1 MGFVAY
7 TQLTGSVDAF
17 GRVLYYTALFLGLLL
32 ASNALRFLRLPFF
45 ISAWAYSFPLAAL
58 TVATLV
64 MSVHLGAF
72 GLSVLG
78 AVLLALL
85 SLVVAIL
92 TMRTVMAVVRG
103 EIFQPG

>member
-1 MGFVAY
+1 MSCGVY
-7 TQLTGSVDAF
+7 RRWWV
-17 GRVLYYTALFLGLLL
+17 RVC
-32 ASNALRFLRLPFF
+32 
-45 ISAWAYSFPLAAL
+45 
-58 TVATLV
+58 
-64 MSVHLGAF
+64 
-72 GLSVLG
+72 